1 MASTATACSGLSG
14 GPLERNS
21 EAAASGNSCGVSA
34 EETKPRIT
42 SARMGERQSAK
53 RSPRMAAVTPGASR
67 KASSNWRWRRRAAEL
82 VRRERGETGIACIP
96 TLGERLRRG
105 AVAGLLRQRR
115 AHHLADGMVVVLR
128 GELEQFQDA
137 GIDHRFGIEHFEQR
151 LEFFGGQFR
160 ARGQRMHHADQALA
174 TERHAHAHT
183 GTRFEL
189 RVECRQVIEE
199 SSQRCIE
206 RDAHNGARQGR
217 ASKVFHSACG

>member
-1 MASTATACSGLSG
+1 M
-14 GPLERNS
+14 
-21 EAAASGNSCGVSA
+21 GV
-34 EETKPRIT
+34 RH
-42 SARMGERQSAK
+42 SAK
-53 RSPRMAAVTPGASR
+53 RSPSMTAVTPRCVAQCLEQFALSR
-67 KASSNWRWRRRAAEL
+67 ARPSSSA
-82 VRRERGETGIACIP
+82 VERGETGIACIP

-105 AVAGLLRQRR
+105 TVAGLLRQRR

-160 ARGQRMHHADQALA
+160 TRRQRMHHADQLLA
-174 TERHAHAHT
+174 TEGHAHAYT

-189 RVECRQVIEE
+189 RVDCRQVIEE
-199 SSQRCIE
+199 SSQRRIE

-217 ASKVFHSACG
+217 GL